1 MKGIQLGYD
10 QLDNGEKIYAKIPL
24 KFYGKFI
31 SKITHQNIPDEKT
44 LLKFYKY
51 SSSSGNKYALKFN
64 NFFYFKLNQEN
75 YNYQNQ
81 NKKRPNKYNNCNN
94 CNNNTTNNNINK
106 NDCNNLNIDKTKEL
120 VNKDEKNK
128 KDNNENNNDD
138 MVDVK
143 NDDKIYRFNFEI
155 AKKSKIINSI
165 NFEMSPL
172 LKISLS
178 NLIKFKYGNY
188 HGSNNQPILFNN
200 LISNNKTQYDFS
212 SIFPSMIPYQRLG
225 FSFNKNFYKN
235 SQNNLHNLKLSFNK
249 IFEYESN
256 IKLSNILKSYYIFNF
271 FNICNILFTNEL
283 IIKKSFVFW
292 KKIKYN
298 HIFSNFHIKSKIVDM
313 SIEQKNNEINNGN
326 NFYIQNISF
335 FRLYELPILKYFD
348 LTKKFMPYCSLESF
362 FIPRKST
369 NFKDFFKFIYNFGV
383 SLQLKE
389 NLFIDF
395 SFLTGATK
403 NISIKK
409 KHLNSFRIKLSC

>member
-31 SKITHQNIPDEKT
+31 SKITQQNIQDEKSI
-44 LLKFYKY
+44 LKFYKY
-51 SSSSGNKYALKFN
+51 SSSSGSKYALKFH

-75 YNYQNQ
+75 LNNH
-81 NKKRPNKYNNCNN
+81 NKKRTNKYIQNNINN
-94 CNNNTTNNNINK
+94 NNNAKIEKKNEEISKESNNPTNNNTDNIAN
-106 NDCNNLNIDKTKEL
+106 T
-120 VNKDEKNK
+120 
-128 KDNNENNNDD
+128 
-138 MVDVK
+138 
-143 NDDKIYRFNFEI
+143 DKIYRFNFEI

-165 NFEMSPL
+165 NFEMNPL
-172 LKISLS
+172 LKISL
-178 NLIKFKYGNY
+178 NNFIKLKYGNY

-212 SIFPSMIPYQRLG
+212 SIFPSMIPYKRFG
-225 FSFNKNFYKN
+225 FSFNKSFYNN
-235 SQNNLHNLKLSFNK
+235 SNNNIHNLKLSFNK

-256 IKLSNILKSYYIFNF
+256 IKLSNILKSNYIFNF
-271 FNICNILFTNEL
+271 FNICNILFTNEFVV
-283 IIKKSFVFW
+283 KKSFVFL
-292 KKIKYN
+292 KKMKYS
-298 HIFSNFHIKSKIVDM
+298 HIFSNYHIKSKIVDM

-326 NFYIQNISF
+326 NFYIQNITF

-348 LTKKFMPYCSLESF
+348 LTKKIMPYFSLESF

-389 NLFIDF
+389 SLFIDF

-409 KHLNSFRIKLSC
+409 KHLNSFRIKLSS

>member
-31 SKITHQNIPDEKT
+31 SKITQQNIQDEKSI
-44 LLKFYKY
+44 LKFYKY
-51 SSSSGNKYALKFN
+51 SSSSGSKYALKFH

-75 YNYQNQ
+75 LNNH
-81 NKKRPNKYNNCNN
+81 NKKRTNKYIQNNINN
-94 CNNNTTNNNINK
+94 NNNAKIEKKNEEISKESNNPTNNNTDNIAN
-106 NDCNNLNIDKTKEL
+106 T
-120 VNKDEKNK
+120 
-128 KDNNENNNDD
+128 
-138 MVDVK
+138 
-143 NDDKIYRFNFEI
+143 DKIYRFNFEI

-165 NFEMSPL
+165 NFEMNPL
-172 LKISLS
+172 LKISL
-178 NLIKFKYGNY
+178 NNFIKLKYGNY

-212 SIFPSMIPYQRLG
+212 SIFPSMIPYKRFG
-225 FSFNKNFYKN
+225 FSFNKSFYNN
-235 SQNNLHNLKLSFNK
+235 SNNNIHNLKLSFNK

-256 IKLSNILKSYYIFNF
+256 IKLSNILKSNYIFNF
-271 FNICNILFTNEL
+271 FNICNILFTNEFVV
-283 IIKKSFVFW
+283 KKSFVFL
-292 KKIKYN
+292 KKMKYN
-298 HIFSNFHIKSKIVDM
+298 HIFSNYHIKSKIVDM

-326 NFYIQNISF
+326 NFYIQNITF

-348 LTKKFMPYCSLESF
+348 LTKKIMPYFSLESF

-389 NLFIDF
+389 SLFIDF

-409 KHLNSFRIKLSC
+409 KHLNSFRIKLSS